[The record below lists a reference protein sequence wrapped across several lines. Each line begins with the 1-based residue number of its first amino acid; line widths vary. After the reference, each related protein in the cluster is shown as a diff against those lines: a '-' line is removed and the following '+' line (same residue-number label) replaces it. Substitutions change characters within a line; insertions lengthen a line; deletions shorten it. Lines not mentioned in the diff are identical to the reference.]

1 MNSNII
7 TNLDLASINY
17 IFAKPY
23 KQGYYT
29 YSINNVEN
37 FSLIPKEEL
46 FNLILKIG
54 YIDKEEQLQY
64 FLDRY
69 LPFLFFSETKEVKGF
84 KLTNEAPSKMEI
96 NQLLKKE
103 IHSKVDHPILSFKE
117 KHIKKFNPLSEFY
130 S

>member
-37 FSLIPKEEL
+37 FILIPKDEL
-46 FNLILKIG
+46 FNLISKIG
-54 YIDKEEQLQY
+54 YIDQEGRLQY

-69 LPFLFFSETKEVKGF
+69 LPFLFFSETKEIKGF
-84 KLTNEAPSKMEI
+84 RLTNETPSKRGI
-96 NQLLKKE
+96 DQLLKKE
-103 IHSKVDHPILSFKE
+103 IHSKVDRPILSFKE
-117 KHIKKFNPLSEFY
+117 KYIKKFNPLFEFY